1 MGLRND
7 RSRYYLA
14 DATSFEALQFLERS
28 RDVADEVVVDC
39 VRRETATSPPEESAT
54 ESSTWL
60 RPDYS
65 TSL

>member
-1 MGLRND
+1 MGPRND
-7 RSRYYLA
+7 RSGYYLA
-14 DATSFEALQFLERS
+14 DATNFEALQFLERS

-39 VRRETATSPPEESAT
+39 MRQETSTSPCEESAT

-65 TSL
+65 TLL